1 MLNKNTKVLLFAD
14 VTWFFGEGMLG
25 PLFAVFTQRIGGD
38 ILNIAGA
45 WATYLIVTGLLIV
58 FIGKISDKI
67 VDKEKLVFYGYILNA
82 VLTFGYLLVSNPFQ
96 LLMLQAGLGVAAAMA
111 TPTWDALYSK
121 YENKETDGFTWGLAD
136 GISQLSTGLA
146 IIIGGL
152 VVVYFSFTALFIIMG
167 VIQIISVIV
176 LYPILKNREK

>member
-1 MLNKNTKVLLFAD
+1 MLNKQTKALLFAD

-38 ILNIAGA
+38 VLNITGA

-58 FIGKISDKI
+58 IIGKISDKI
-67 VDKEKLVFYGYILNA
+67 IDKEKLVFYGYVLNA
-82 VLTFGYLLVSNPFQ
+82 VLTFCYLLVGSPFQ
-96 LLMLQAGLGVAAAMA
+96 LLLLQAGLGVAAAMA

-146 IIIGGL
+146 IIIGGFI
-152 VVVYFSFTALFIIMG
+152 VVYFSFSTLFIVMG
-167 VIQIISVIV
+167 AVQIISVMV
-176 LYPILKNREK
+176 LFPILKKQ